1 MTVCNERGAPHA
13 RSQSA
18 GVAQPLRQREATMK
32 PSSRSAAFASSA
44 ATVLFLIAA
53 TTDTVFAVDKA
64 PGASCDTG
72 KCVMR
77 GVCDP
82 DGSRAPCVYD
92 GEPKSIESAK
102 SREVLESVCGD
113 VLGNVSQPLCCDG
126 SQVEDFAE
134 NLESAKAIGLDN
146 CPACSV
152 NFRTLMCQMI
162 CSPRQAEFIQLLT
175 SDLTEQKERYVA
187 SMNYYVA
194 PQFVQGLF
202 DSCKDSRS
210 KIPSIGL
217 FNFICGR
224 WGSDCTPERWLG
236 FLGSSAAEG
245 GLSPISVKHIQT
257 SEEHRTSEG
266 AVFKPLSP
274 EPYVCHQDRGAV
286 KSCACDHC
294 KASCT

>member
-18 GVAQPLRQREATMK
+18 GVAQPLRQREPTMK
-32 PSSRSAAFASSA
+32 SSSRSAAFASSA
-44 ATVLFLIAA
+44 ALVLFLIAA
-53 TTDTVFAVDKA
+53 TAGAVFDAC
-64 PGASCDTG
+64 SEG
-72 KCVMR
+72 KCVIR
-77 GVCDP
+77 GDCDVN
-82 DGSRAPCVYD
+82 GGQVPCVYD

-102 SREVLESVCGD
+102 SRKALESVCGD

-126 SQVEDFAE
+126 SQAENFAE
-134 NLESAKAIGLDN
+134 NIESANAIGLDN

-175 SDLTEQKERYVA
+175 SDLTEKKERYVA

-194 PQFVQGLF
+194 PHFVQGLF
-202 DSCKDSRS
+202 DSCKDARS
-210 KIPSIGL
+210 KVASLGL
-217 FNFICGR
+217 FKFICGR

-236 FLGSSAAEG
+236 YLGATAAEG
-245 GLSPISVKHIQT
+245 GLSPMSVKFIQT

-286 KSCACDHC
+286 KACACDHC